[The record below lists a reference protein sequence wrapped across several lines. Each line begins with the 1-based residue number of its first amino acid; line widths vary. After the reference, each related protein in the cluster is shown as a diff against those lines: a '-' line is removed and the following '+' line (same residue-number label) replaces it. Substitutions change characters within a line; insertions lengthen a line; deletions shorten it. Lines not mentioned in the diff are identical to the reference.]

1 MQTQSTSS
9 DNTTYTTHQPNAVD
23 TLSDMCVT
31 THSHTFPLA
40 LVVSLRWHV
49 VGMMLFGLVDIL

>member
-1 MQTQSTSS
+1 MRHS
-9 DNTTYTTHQPNAVD
+9 VD
-23 TLSDMCVT
+23 TLSYMCVT

-49 VGMMLFGLVDIL
+49 VGMMSFCLVDLTHTPLDTHTVAHNI